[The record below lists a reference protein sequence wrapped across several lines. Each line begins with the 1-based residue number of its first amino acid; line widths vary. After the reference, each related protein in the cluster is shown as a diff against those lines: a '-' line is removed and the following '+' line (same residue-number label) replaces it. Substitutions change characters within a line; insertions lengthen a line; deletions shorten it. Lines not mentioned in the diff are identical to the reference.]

1 MHVTPFIP
9 TPRIFLAVMREA
21 GMRMAIRACVAVLPL
36 MLLMFLT
43 PSFAHGVLG
52 SLITHVLGLAVL
64 SCIGILLAAIYFVWA
79 PAHDEWLHRR
89 GEPLH
94 LGIRVQRSGMIEPFF
109 SASSRRAT
117 PPPRVTH
124 R

>member
-1 MHVTPFIP
+1 
-9 TPRIFLAVMREA
+9 MRV
-21 GMRMAIRACVAVLPL
+21 AIRACVTMLPL

-43 PSFAHGVLG
+43 PSFAQGVLG
-52 SLITHVLGLAVL
+52 NLIAHVLGLAVL
-64 SCIGILLAAIYFVWA
+64 SCIGALLAAICFLWA

-94 LGIRVQRSGMIEPFF
+94 LGIHVRQRGMIERFF
-109 SASSRRAT
+109 STSSRRVT
-117 PPPRVTH
+117 PPPRATH

>member
-1 MHVTPFIP
+1 MTHDEQLRHDLDYVAA
-9 TPRIFLAVMREA
+9 AVRRQEPSV
-21 GMRMAIRACVAVLPL
+21 G
-36 MLLMFLT
+36 T
-43 PSFAHGVLG
+43 PS
-52 SLITHVLGLAVL
+52 
-64 SCIGILLAAIYFVWA
+64 IYFLWA

-94 LGIRVQRSGMIEPFF
+94 LGIRVQRRGMIERFF
-109 SASSRRAT
+109 STASRRVT

>member
-1 MHVTPFIP
+1 MHITPFIP
-9 TPRIFLAVMREA
+9 TPRLFLAAMREA
-21 GMRMAIRACVAVLPL
+21 GMRVAVRACVAMLTL
-36 MLLMFLT
+36 MMFMFVT
-43 PSFAHGVLG
+43 PFLVPGVLG
-52 SLITHVLGLAVL
+52 SLITSCLGLALL
-64 SCIGILLAAIYFVWA
+64 SCIVVLLASIYFLWA

-94 LGIRVQRSGMIEPFF
+94 LGIRVQRRRMIERFF
-109 SASSRRAT
+109 STASRRVT